1 MPIHDWS
8 HVEAGIFH
16 HFHHSWIEEIQRTL
30 NAGLLPDDFYAM
42 AEQQSGPFGPDVLTL
57 QTSESPGLS
66 AGMEVADADVDE
78 SAYSRVLLAP
88 PAVALTAEADLEFYR
103 RKQNMVAVRHVSGDE
118 IVAVVEIISRGNK
131 SSNLAIRSLIDKAA
145 ELLYQGVHLLLID
158 LHPPGPR
165 DPHGIHAALWNEMTA
180 QVYPVPDKPLT
191 LAAYEASP
199 IGATRAY
206 VQPVAVGDL
215 MPDMPLFL
223 RPGAHIPLP
232 IQSMYDR
239 AFAAIPKRWRKVIEV

>member
-57 QTSESPGLS
+57 QTSEISGLS
-66 AGMEVADADVDE
+66 SGMESADADGDE
-78 SAYSRVLLAP
+78 STYSSVLLAP
-88 PAVALTAEADLEFYR
+88 PTVALTAEADLEFYR

-131 SSNLAIRSLIDKAA
+131 SSNLAMRSLIDKAA
-145 ELLYQGVHLLLID
+145 ELLYQGVHLMLID

-206 VQPVAVGDL
+206 IQPIAVGDV
-215 MPDMPLFL
+215 MPEMPLFL

-232 IQSMYDR
+232 IQSTYDR
-239 AFAAIPKRWRKVIEV
+239 AFAAIPKRWRKVIEA